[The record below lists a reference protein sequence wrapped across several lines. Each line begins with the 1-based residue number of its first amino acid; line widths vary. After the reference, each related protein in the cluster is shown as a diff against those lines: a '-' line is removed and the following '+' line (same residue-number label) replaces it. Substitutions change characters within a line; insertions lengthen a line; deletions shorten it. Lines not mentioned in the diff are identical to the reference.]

1 MSEAFR
7 AETASTVRTEA
18 VASTVGVT
26 TDVRQARAQD
36 QYRIQFVLKRVLD
49 LVLTTL
55 ALILLA
61 IPVVLIIVAIKLD
74 SSGPVLF
81 TQRRVGFAG
90 KPFMIYKFR
99 SMVVDAE
106 LMRRNINSRNETNGP
121 LFKMEH
127 DPRMTSVGRFL
138 RRFSLDEIPQ
148 LINVLLGNM
157 SLVGPRPFLAV
168 ETEDHER
175 WQRVRAMAVTPARLS
190 PAHHGRL

>member
-18 VASTVGVT
+18 VASAVGVA

-36 QYRIQFVLKRVLD
+36 QHRIQFALKRVLD
-49 LVLTTL
+49 LVLATL

-61 IPVVLIIVAIKLD
+61 IPVILIIVAIKLD

-81 TQRRVGFAG
+81 TQKRVGFAG

-106 LMRRNINSRNETNGP
+106 LMRRNINGRNETDGP
-121 LFKMEH
+121 LFKMQD
-127 DPRMTSVGRFL
+127 DPRMTNVGRFL

-157 SLVGPRPFLAV
+157 SLVGPRPS
-168 ETEDHER
+168 
-175 WQRVRAMAVTPARLS
+175 RASMTGIHNA
-190 PAHHGRL
+190 